1 MAKNSVLFF
10 MFTNITFLHKLET
23 KKTYSI
29 GLMSGTSLDGVD
41 LVYVMF
47 EFNKMYTFKIIHSKT
62 YSYSKKWIKTLK
74 DAFYFDKNKLT
85 ELSLIYG
92 DYLSELVLDF
102 IKLNK
107 IENVDF
113 IASHGH
119 TIHHKPE
126 ENYTLQIGDGQ
137 VIANKTCLT
146 TICDFRTQDV
156 DFGGQGA
163 PLVPIGDQLLFSEY
177 EYCLNLGGFANISF
191 DQNGLRIAFD
201 ICPVNIVLNHY
212 TNILGFE
219 YDNKGNIAKTGKVNQ
234 KLLQTLN
241 KLEFFKDDKP
251 KSLGF
256 EFVSDIIFPL
266 IDQFNM
272 EVKDILRTYIEHIAF
287 QISTKLT
294 TNGRL
299 LITGGGTFNE
309 FLIHRIQYYSNNE
322 LIIPNKTIIDFK
334 EALIFAFLGL
344 RKLENKINCLKS
356 VTGANK
362 NHSSGVLFHP
372 K

>member
-1 MAKNSVLFF
+1 
-10 MFTNITFLHKLET
+10 
-23 KKTYSI
+23 
-29 GLMSGTSLDGVD
+29 MSGTSLDGVD

-47 EFNKMYTFKIIHSKT
+47 ESNQMYKFQIIHSKT

-74 DAFYFDKNKLT
+74 DAFYFDKNELT

-92 DYLSELVLDF
+92 DYLSELILDF
-102 IKLNK
+102 IQLNK
-107 IENVDF
+107 IEKVDF

-137 VIANKTCLT
+137 IIANKTQLK

-156 DFGGQGA
+156 AFGGQGA

-191 DQNGLRIAFD
+191 DKNNERIAFD

-219 YDNKGNIAKTGKVNQ
+219 YDNKGNIAKTGRINQ

-241 KLEFFKDDKP
+241 ELEFFKSDKP

-256 EFVSDIIFPL
+256 EFVSEIIFPL
-266 IDQFNM
+266 INQFNM
-272 EVKDILRTYIEHIAF
+272 EIKDILRTYVEHIAF
-287 QISTKLT
+287 QISNKLT
-294 TNGRL
+294 NNSRL
-299 LITGGGTFNE
+299 LITGGGTFNK
-309 FLIHRIQYYSNNE
+309 FLINRIQYFTRNE

-334 EALIFAFLGL
+334 EALIFSFLGL
-344 RKLENKINCLKS
+344 RKLEGKVNCLKS
-356 VTGANK
+356 VTGANMD
-362 NHSSGVLFHP
+362 HSSGVLFLP
-372 K
+372 KKKDYPKVSF